1 MRVFE
6 VMSDRVS
13 TVTPATPVAAARLLM
28 DTIRAGHLVVTMDRR
43 VVGIVTR
50 QDLSAPGASVEDV
63 MTSPAVTVEKTATV
77 RKAANLMQGRGI
89 GCLPVTDRGRL
100 AGIVTTTDL
109 LRLVG
114 RGIDRP
120 QPPARRTANHRVPH
134 RKAHAATGRW

>member
-6 VMSDRVS
+6 VMSDRVR
-13 TVTPATPVAAARLLM
+13 TVTPDTPIAAARLLM
-28 DTIRAGHLVVTMDRR
+28 DTIRTGHLVVTIDRR

-50 QDLSAPGASVEDV
+50 QDLSAPAASVENV
-63 MTSPAVTVEKTATV
+63 MTRPAVTVERTATV

-100 AGIVTTTDL
+100 VGIVTITDL

-114 RGIDRP
+114 KGIDRP
-120 QPPARRTANHRVPH
+120 QSHGDHRAHHRVPH